1 VLLDYYCAGETV
13 GALALGRSAVRNFAD
28 LASLRD
34 VERQINRW
42 RFNLESARLAI
53 LDGRPAVELADEAH
67 AVLQAL
73 YELLVT
79 PLESHLT
86 DVQSLWISP
95 HAVLWAVPFTAL
107 YDGDHYLIER
117 WTLTC
122 LPGVIGLGPSKRR
135 EGPILTEAP
144 VIVGYSDGE
153 RLSYA
158 VSEART
164 VATALGGGDLL
175 LEEEVTTGR
184 LRRAAESCTL
194 LHLATHGFFREDAP
208 LFSALHLADDLLTA
222 ERLEGWRMPRVDLVT
237 LSACET
243 GVRLSRGS
251 DLLGL
256 ARGFWRAGAR
266 RLVVSLWAV
275 DDVSTADLMVHF
287 YDGVRAGQSPPRAL
301 RSAQITALTK
311 YRHPFYWAGFE
322 ALEIV

>member
-1 VLLDYYCAGETV
+1 
-13 GALALGRSAVRNFAD
+13 
-28 LASLRD
+28 
-34 VERQINRW
+34 
-42 RFNLESARLAI
+42 
-53 LDGRPAVELADEAH
+53 
-67 AVLQAL
+67 
-73 YELLVT
+73 
-79 PLESHLT
+79 
-86 DVQSLWISP
+86 
-95 HAVLWAVPFTAL
+95 L

-122 LPGVIGLGPSKRR
+122 LPGMIGLKQSER
-135 EGPILTEAP
+135 ESPILTDAP
-144 VIVGYSDGE
+144 VVVGYSDGE

-164 VATALGGGDLL
+164 VAAALGMGKGELL
-175 LEEEVTTGR
+175 LEEKVTEER
-184 LRRAAESCTL
+184 LRCAAESCTL

-222 ERLEGWRMPRVDLVT
+222 ERLEGWRMSRVDLVT

-287 YDGVRAGQSPPRAL
+287 YKGLREGKSPARAL
-301 RSAQITALTK
+301 RSAQIAALTK

-322 ALEIV
+322 ALEVV